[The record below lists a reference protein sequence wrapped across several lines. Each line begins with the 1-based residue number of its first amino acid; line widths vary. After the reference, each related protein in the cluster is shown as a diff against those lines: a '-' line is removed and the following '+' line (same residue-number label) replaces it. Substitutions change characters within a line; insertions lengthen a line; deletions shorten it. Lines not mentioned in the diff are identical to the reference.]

1 MNVKREP
8 LPVVAELA
16 GHANI
21 QTTVLL
27 TKIWVRITCREYWL
41 KAIDGSDIRR
51 EGWFCGLFSIVG
63 AIWVQSGYKSK

>member
-1 MNVKREP
+1 MRHSFISYLVNVKREP

-27 TKIWVRITCREYWL
+27 TKIWV
-41 KAIDGSDIRR
+41 
-51 EGWFCGLFSIVG
+51 
-63 AIWVQSGYKSK
+63 